1 MSAQQVTIARA
12 QRLPDISLT
21 SQYGQVFFGGLV
33 PKFGDFRDNW
43 SIGAALQIPI
53 FTGGRISADVADA
66 HAGVVEAEARLEQA
80 AGLAILDA
88 RNTVAQLR
96 AAVSIWE
103 ASQGTVEQAERAYAI
118 AELRFLEGIST
129 QLELTDARILLE
141 QARANHA
148 TAARDL
154 QVAQTRAELLPYLP
168 IAIGGGTGM
177 PGGALPAAGAA
188 STGGAAT
195 TSAGA
200 GAGGQPGAFGGAS
213 GQGSAGGSGGFGQ

>member
-1 MSAQQVTIARA
+1 VI
-12 QRLPDISLT
+12 
-21 SQYGQVFFGGLV
+21 
-33 PKFGDFRDNW
+33 
-43 SIGAALQIPI
+43 
-53 FTGGRISADVADA
+53 
-66 HAGVVEAEARLEQA
+66 EAEARLEQA

-118 AELRFLEGIST
+118 AELRFSEGIST

-141 QARANHA
+141 QAQANHA

-168 IAIGGGTGM
+168 VAFGGGGAIS
-177 PGGALPAAGAA
+177 GGASTAGGGA
-188 STGGAAT
+188 STMGGG
-195 TSAGA
+195 SASSGAMSGGA
-200 GAGGQPGAFGGAS
+200 GAGFPSGAGVAAPGS
-213 GQGSAGGSGGFGQ
+213 GNPGGSAGFGAP